1 MIVDRKNVS
10 FCVPGDRVRVTGVM
24 LVNEAKTDQLSKGY
38 LYVTGIQKLKERAEV
53 TYTEAEE

>member
-1 MIVDRKNVS
+1 MS
-10 FCVPGDRVRVTGVM
+10 FCVPGDRVKVTGVM

-38 LYVTGIQKLKERAEV
+38 LYVTGIKKEKERAEI